1 MCYSINSRITMEN
14 RKVWFV
20 TGASKGLG
28 LALVQKLLTNG
39 YAVAATSRSVGELKS
54 AVGYTG
60 DAFLPLAVS
69 LTDENSVKEAIA
81 ATIAKFGRIDVV
93 VNNAGYGLAGS
104 LEELSD
110 AESRANFDVN
120 VFGTLHVIRAVMPH
134 LRAQQSGHIL
144 NISSIAG
151 FNGAFP
157 GFGIYCATKFAVS
170 GLSESLAA
178 EVADFG
184 IKVTAV
190 EPGYFRTDFL
200 TSGSFVTP
208 KTPIAD
214 YQKVRE
220 SQALHEEQINGAQPG
235 DPVKAADAMI
245 RLASEPNPPVHLLLG
260 EDAFGLAEAK
270 ISALTAE
277 MQTWKSLSVSTNFD
291 A

>member
-1 MCYSINSRITMEN
+1 MEN

-28 LALVQKLLTNG
+28 LALVQKLLAEG
-39 YAVAATSRSVGELKS
+39 FAVAATSRSIDELKT
-54 AVGYTG
+54 AVGNTG
-60 DAFLPLAVS
+60 EQFLPLSVS
-69 LTDENSVKEAIA
+69 LTDEQSVEKAIA
-81 ATIAKFGRIDVV
+81 DTLATFGRIDVV

-110 AESRANFDVN
+110 VESRGNFDVN
-120 VFGTLHVIRAVMPH
+120 VFGTLNVIRAVMPH
-134 LRAQQSGHIL
+134 LRAQRSGHIL

-151 FNGAFP
+151 VTGGFP

-184 IKVTAV
+184 VKVTVV

-200 TSGSFVTP
+200 TAGSFVTP
-208 KTPIAD
+208 KNSIAD
-214 YQKVRE
+214 YQKVRDSE
-220 SQALHEEQINGAQPG
+220 ALHQQQINGQQPG
-235 DPVKAADAMI
+235 DPAKAADAMI
-245 RLASEPNPPVHLLLG
+245 RITGEANPPLHLVLG
-260 EDAFGLAEAK
+260 EDAFGLA
-270 ISALTAE
+270 
-277 MQTWKSLSVSTNFD
+277 QTKLAAFSEELENWKSVSVSTNFD